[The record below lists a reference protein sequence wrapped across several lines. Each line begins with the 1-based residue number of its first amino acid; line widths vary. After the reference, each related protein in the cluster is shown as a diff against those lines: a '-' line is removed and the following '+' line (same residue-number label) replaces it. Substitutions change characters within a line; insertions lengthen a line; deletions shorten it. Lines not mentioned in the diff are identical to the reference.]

1 MCTKNILGDS
11 VLLQMNN
18 IGTKLL
24 KLEDEY
30 CTHRL
35 CGSLH
40 TLVVHGRYKQSLSCS
55 HQCGCVR
62 AEVCPRTAT
71 PPPPSQGPGFESS
84 VRVPILRHLQT
95 SLYCYSYRYFYTN
108 TRRAVVMEQ
117 FQSKPRPIALWR
129 WPAEGEWKCM

>member
-40 TLVVHGRYKQSLSCS
+40 TLVVHGRYKQSLSS
-55 HQCGCVR
+55 VAISVGVLGPRSALALPLRHPR
-62 AEVCPRTAT
+62 A
-71 PPPPSQGPGFESS
+71 
-84 VRVPILRHLQT
+84 RVPGSSPVSACPSSDT
-95 SLYCYSYRYFYTN
+95 SRPHYTVTVYRYFYTN

-129 WPAEGEWKCM
+129 

>member
-11 VLLQMNN
+11 VLLQMNNN

-40 TLVVHGRYKQSLSCS
+40 TLVVHGRYKQSLSS
-55 HQCGCVR
+55 VAISVGVLGPRSALALPLRHPR
-62 AEVCPRTAT
+62 A
-71 PPPPSQGPGFESS
+71 
-84 VRVPILRHLQT
+84 RVPGSSPVSACPSSDTSSPHYTGTVIDIFTRILGEQWLW
-95 SLYCYSYRYFYTN
+95 SNF
-108 TRRAVVMEQ
+108 RANRG
-117 FQSKPRPIALWR
+117 P
-129 WPAEGEWKCM
+129 

>member
-1 MCTKNILGDS
+1 MCTKNIFGDS
-11 VLLQMNN
+11 VLLQMNNN

-40 TLVVHGRYKQSLSCS
+40 TLVVHGRYKQSLSS
-55 HQCGCVR
+55 VAISVGVLGPRSALALPLRHPR
-62 AEVCPRTAT
+62 A
-71 PPPPSQGPGFESS
+71 
-84 VRVPILRHLQT
+84 RVPGSSPVSACPSSDT
-95 SLYCYSYRYFYTN
+95 SSLPCNIKVNSCRYFYTN

-129 WPAEGEWKCM
+129 